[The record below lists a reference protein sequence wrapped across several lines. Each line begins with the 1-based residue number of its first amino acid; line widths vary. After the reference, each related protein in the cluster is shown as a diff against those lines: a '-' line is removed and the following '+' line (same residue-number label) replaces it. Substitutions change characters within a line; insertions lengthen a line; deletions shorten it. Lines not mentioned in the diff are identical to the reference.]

1 MPEPQYM
8 SRSKLA
14 ELRAELA
21 ELRTVRNPAV
31 ARQINLARTSGSG
44 DGNAEPA
51 VARQINLARTSGG
64 GDGNAEP
71 AVARQINL
79 ARTGGGEGNAEQEL
93 ARQELAF
100 VEGKMRALANLIG
113 NAVVADLAGEGAV
126 SAGKGADWD
135 GEGADSAGEG
145 ADVAGEGAAAA
156 GVVGLWR
163 TVTVERENGQQVQYQ
178 ITGSA
183 EADPGRGKIS
193 HVSPIGKRLMGKKAG
208 DIAEAPIPSGGAKLK
223 IVSVR

>member
-1 MPEPQYM
+1 MTGGEEMPEPQYM

-21 ELRTVRNPAV
+21 ELRTVRKPAV
-31 ARQINLARTSGSG
+31 ARQINLARTSGSAE
-44 DGNAEPA
+44 GNAELA

-64 GDGNAEP
+64 GD
-71 AVARQINL
+71 
-79 ARTGGGEGNAEQEL
+79 GNAEQEL

-113 NAVVADLAGEGAV
+113 NAVVADLAG
-126 SAGKGADWD
+126 KGADWD
-135 GEGADSAGEG
+135 GEGEDLAGEGADSAGEG
-145 ADVAGEGAAAA
+145 ADAAGKGADAVGKGAVSP

-163 TVTVERENGQQVQYQ
+163 TVTVEREDGQRVQYQ

-193 HVSPIGKRLMGKKAG
+193 HVSPIGKSLMGKKAG
-208 DIAEAPIPSGGAKLK
+208 DTAEAPIPSGAAKLK
-223 IVSVR
+223 IVAVR

>member
-21 ELRTVRNPAV
+21 ELRTVRK
-31 ARQINLARTSGSG
+31 
-44 DGNAEPA
+44 
-51 VARQINLARTSGG
+51 
-64 GDGNAEP
+64 P

-79 ARTGGGEGNAEQEL
+79 ARTGGVEGNAEQEL

-100 VEGKMRALANLIG
+100 VEGKIRALENLIG
-113 NAVVADLAGEGAV
+113 NAIVAASAGEGAASAGEGAASAGEGAV
-126 SAGKGADWD
+126 SP
-135 GEGADSAGEG
+135 GEGAVSPGEG
-145 ADVAGEGAAAA
+145 AVSP

-163 TVTVERENGQQVQYQ
+163 IVTVERENGQQVQYQ

-193 HVSPIGKRLMGKKAG
+193 HVSPIGKSLMGKRAGDTAEVRIPMGKKAG
-208 DIAEAPIPSGGAKLK
+208 DTAEARIPSGAAKLK

>member
-1 MPEPQYM
+1 MTGGEEMPEPQYI
-8 SRSKLA
+8 SRSKLG

-21 ELRTVRNPAV
+21 ELRMVRK
-31 ARQINLARTSGSG
+31 
-44 DGNAEPA
+44 
-51 VARQINLARTSGG
+51 
-64 GDGNAEP
+64 P

-79 ARTGGGEGNAEQEL
+79 ARTGGGVEGNAEQEL

-100 VEGKMRALANLIG
+100 VEGKIRALENLIG
-113 NAVVADLAGEGAV
+113 NAIVADSAGEGAV

-135 GEGADSAGEG
+135 GEGAAST
-145 ADVAGEGAAAA
+145 

-193 HVSPIGKRLMGKKAG
+193 YVSPIGKSLMGKKAG
-208 DIAEAPIPSGGAKLK
+208 DTAEAPIPSGAAKLK